1 MKDGRILS
9 HRHISA
15 GDGFMIRKGRNLM
28 SPNTDAFFDA
38 LCAAHIPGER
48 NIRMSAH
55 TTFRI
60 GGTAAA
66 AAYPEHT
73 DALIRL
79 LKLCRTYSM
88 PCALVGCGSNLLWDD
103 EPFEGCVIFTDRMR
117 QIHAAENTLEAGA
130 GAHLSAVCC
139 AARDAGLSGLAFAY
153 GIPGSVGGAVYMN
166 AGAYDGE
173 IGEITASV
181 TCYDIRRAETVTL
194 PAESCGFGYRTSRFQ
209 ENRTNTV
216 ILSACFSLQKGCR
229 EEIRAAMEGY
239 LARRRE
245 KQPLEF
251 PSAGSAF
258 RRYPGYYT
266 AKLIDEA
273 GLKGYR
279 IGGAE
284 VSVKHAGFIVN
295 RGGATAADVRT
306 LMAEIERRIYETNGI
321 RIEPEIRTTA
331 DCMLGIPDGIS

>member
-1 MKDGRILS
+1 
-9 HRHISA
+9 
-15 GDGFMIRKGRNLM
+15 M

-181 TCYDIRRAETVTL
+181 TYYDIRRAETVTL
-194 PAESCGFGYRTSRFQ
+194 PGEACGFGYRTSRFQ

-279 IGGAE
+279 VGGAE

-321 RIEPEIRTTA
+321 RIEPEIRTTE